1 MDEFRKYLEQIDLA
15 SRTVNL
21 QEKHVKNW
29 LGWLKIKVEDSSYKD
44 LMNYIAHLQ
53 KQEKT
58 VYHINKSLQSISN
71 YYQFRGLPNVAIST
85 RLRGST
91 QKTVLRPLAS
101 EKMDELYSGFEAQ
114 KVQSKN
120 SYFYHSDKILLGLM
134 IYQALEMG
142 DFMVMKKGDVDL
154 EKGTIY
160 VPSRKERLSRTIPL
174 QSHQILQLHKYIT
187 GGREQ
192 TQKEGS
198 DKLFSPQAD
207 DYHQLHW
214 QLKRLSKHVKSEA
227 KTKLDL
233 QIKKLNHLR
242 QSRISIWIKQE
253 GLRKAQYLSGFR
265 TIMSVERYRNADMED
280 LKELVKLHHPFK

>member
-15 SRTVNL
+15 PRTVNL

-29 LGWLKIKVEDSSYKD
+29 LDWLKIEVEDSSYKD
-44 LMNYIAHLQ
+44 LMDYIAHLQ
-53 KQEKT
+53 SEEKT

-85 RLRGST
+85 RLRGTT
-91 QKTVLRPLAS
+91 QKTVLRPLAG
-101 EKMDELYSGFEAQ
+101 EKMDQLYSSFEAQ

-134 IYQALEMG
+134 IYQALEMS
-142 DFMVMKKGDVDL
+142 DFMVLEIGDVDL

-174 QSHQILQLHKYIT
+174 RSHQILQFHKYIT
-187 GGREQ
+187 EGREQ
-192 TQKEGS
+192 TKRDGS

-214 QLKRLSKHVKSEA
+214 QLKRLSKHVKQEA
-227 KTKLDL
+227 KTKQDL
-233 QIKKLNHLR
+233 TIKKLNHLR
-242 QSRISIWIKQE
+242 QSRIAIWIKQE

-265 TIMSVERYRNADMED
+265 TIMSVERYRSADMED
-280 LKELVKLHHPFK
+280 LKEQVKLHHPFK

>member
-1 MDEFRKYLEQIDLA
+1 MNEFRKYLEQIDLA
-15 SRTVNL
+15 PRTVNL
-21 QEKHVKNW
+21 QEKHVRNW
-29 LGWLKIKVEDSSYKD
+29 LKWLKVKVEDSSYKD

-53 KQEKT
+53 SEEKT
-58 VYHINKSLQSISN
+58 IYHINKSLQSISN

-85 RLRGST
+85 RLRGTT
-91 QKTVLRPLAS
+91 QKTVLRPLAA
-101 EKMDELYSGFEAQ
+101 EKMDELYSSFKAQ

-142 DFMVMKKGDVDL
+142 DFMVMEKGDVDL

-174 QSHQILQLHKYIT
+174 QSHQILQLHKYLIE
-187 GGREQ
+187 GREQ
-192 TQKEGS
+192 TKNPES

-214 QLKRLSKHVKSEA
+214 QLKRLSKHVKNEA

-242 QSRISIWIKQE
+242 QSRIAIWIKQE

-280 LKELVKLHHPFK
+280 LKEQVKLHHPFK

>member
-15 SRTVNL
+15 PRTVNL
-21 QEKHVKNW
+21 QEKHVRNW
-29 LGWLKIKVEDSSYKD
+29 LNWLKVKVKDSNYKD

-53 KQEKT
+53 AEEKT

-85 RLRGST
+85 RLRGTT
-91 QKTVLRPLAS
+91 QKTVLRPLVS
-101 EKMDELYSGFEAQ
+101 EKMDELYSSFKAQ

-120 SYFYHSDKILLGLM
+120 SYFYHSDKVLLGLM

-142 DFMVMKKGDVDL
+142 DFMVMEKGDVDL

-174 QSHQILQLHKYIT
+174 QSHQILQLHKYIIE
-187 GGREQ
+187 GREQ
-192 TQKEGS
+192 TKVEYS

-214 QLKRLSKHVKSEA
+214 QLKRLSKHVKNEA
-227 KTKLDL
+227 RTKLEL

-242 QSRISIWIKQE
+242 QSRIAIWIKQY

-280 LKELVKLHHPFK
+280 LKEQVKLHHPFK